1 MATSQRRSRFRLAG
15 RFDLMTGPFS
25 GTQRSPSQN
34 MRRAL
39 LSATRLAPKSSV
51 ALRPRL
57 ATGVPFRGG
66 RPDERGQPRVHV
78 RRIRRIRFAI
88 RSAYRHLVLDP
99 QAKGYELPIRTP
111 LDVR

>member
-1 MATSQRRSRFRLAG
+1 
-15 RFDLMTGPFS
+15 
-25 GTQRSPSQN
+25 

-88 RSAYRHLVLDP
+88 RSAYWHWVPGPRRRDYEQPVLTALHARDP
-99 QAKGYELPIRTP
+99 TAHALPSLGLGFHPRCRAAP
-111 LDVR
+111 RM